1 MSAGVASLQPTYLGH
16 VATTRDALILFE
28 ACLLGQRHHVPRR
41 PHDRERAHLI
51 RSGCV
56 FIYEEN
62 ASGIKRWTDG
72 VPWSPSRILGNFLVY
87 RELLKPFPPG
97 EKKRATKRAKRPTKP
112 GEPYPRTSA
121 EAAERSTTPPP
132 PQGQQASAT
141 ASAAAT
147 PTAQP
152 SSGLS
157 PTSPTTPGF
166 KPGESFD
173 RETER
178 ALIGSLVDSYGF
190 KEGGLVKKTMSVNVN
205 GVNHH
210 LVSYYKVEDVL
221 NRILETP
228 SQNESLRFIKPRAEL
243 TSRQNFRAP
252 LDDLEEGF
260 DPNLDPQRHAYEYGD
275 RARPRM
281 GPHGYPA
288 PHAPPP
294 HPGLGYPSI
303 EGLPYST
310 GAQPHLSGPS
320 TYGMHGGPPPSTQTY
335 YGHNVPAPQ
344 HIKTEDYGMYQS
356 PASYPARYEAMNPGV
371 EQGHSGPTERGTAQ
385 PQPITYQPE
394 HLRPGTRPAN
404 AAEAPNLMEKNPP
417 EGYPR
422 VYYSPTSRPEG
433 AAATHYPVQDA
444 ARWNPNSPAP
454 RPEQAPGYPAQKGGY
469 WPMGAEAG
477 AAHAQ
482 YSSSSS
488 VPPWNH
494 STV

>member
-1 MSAGVASLQPTYLGH
+1 MSAGVASLQPTYQGH

-41 PHDRERAHLI
+41 PHDRERAQLI
-51 RSGCV
+51 QSGCV

-112 GEPYPRTSA
+112 GEPYPRTSV
-121 EAAERSTTPPP
+121 EATECTTPPS
-132 PQGQQASAT
+132 QVQQAA
-141 ASAAAT
+141 APVAAT
-147 PTAQP
+147 PTAHP
-152 SSGLS
+152 ASAGLS

-166 KPGESFD
+166 KPGEGFD

-221 NRILETP
+221 SRDLGTP
-228 SQNESLRFIKPRAEL
+228 STNDTLRFIKPRPEL

-260 DPNLDPQRHAYEYGD
+260 DPNLEPLGRHPYDYHGD
-275 RARPRM
+275 SARPRL
-281 GPHGYPA
+281 GPHGYPT
-288 PHAPPP
+288 HHPPP
-294 HPGLGYPSI
+294 PPPGLGYPAV

-310 GAQPHLSGPS
+310 GAPPHLSGPS
-320 TYGMHGGPPPSTQTY
+320 TYGLGPPPSTQAY
-335 YGHNVPAPQ
+335 YGHNAPAP
-344 HIKTEDYGMYQS
+344 HIKEEYGMY
-356 PASYPARYEAMNPGV
+356 PNPGSYPARYEPVNPARYEPVTQARYEPVNPARYEPVNPGV
-371 EQGHSGPTERGTAQ
+371 EQGHSGPAERGPVQ
-385 PQPITYQPE
+385 PRSAYQQE
-394 HLRPGTRPAN
+394 HLRQGREFIEGGNPAGQ
-404 AAEAPNLMEKNPP
+404 
-417 EGYPR
+417 GYKSFWK
-422 VYYSPTSRPEG
+422 V
-433 AAATHYPVQDA
+433 
-444 ARWNPNSPAP
+444 
-454 RPEQAPGYPAQKGGY
+454 
-469 WPMGAEAG
+469 
-477 AAHAQ
+477 
-482 YSSSSS
+482 
-488 VPPWNH
+488 
-494 STV
+494 